1 MIHKTWVQR
10 LAEDVIEINC
20 IDCAEFDKPLKESCC
35 WCPPIVEVVDRE
47 LSLMNEYT
55 EENEYEVAT
64 AWEIYQSEHV
74 RRKYEKN
81 YG

>member
-1 MIHKTWVQR
+1 M
-10 LAEDVIEINC
+10 
-20 IDCAEFDKPLKESCC
+20 S
-35 WCPPIVEVVDRE
+35 PIVEVVDRE